1 MASRIKGLTVE
12 IGGDTTG
19 LQKALQGVNGKI
31 KNTQSQ
37 LKDVDRLLKLDPKNT
52 ELLAQKQKLLA
63 GAISDTREK
72 LKTMKLAAQ
81 QAEEELKKGSGK
93 VTQEQYDGLQR
104 EIIATEQDLRKLES
118 SAAKAGDSIEKSGD
132 KAESSSGKFSKLAK
146 AAGSGVAKGVETGV
160 KAFGA
165 YTAAAATAGTAV
177 SKAALSSYSDF
188 ESSMSQVQ
196 ATMGIAK
203 DAMSTVDGQSVNTMD
218 TLNALAK
225 QMGAETSFSATQ
237 CGDALNYL
245 ALAGYDTQQMCDTLP
260 TVLNLAAAG
269 SIDLASASD
278 MVTDA
283 MSALGMGVEES
294 DKMVDQMAKTA
305 STTNTSVAQLGE
317 GILTIGATAK
327 SIKGGTAE
335 LNTALGILAN
345 NGIKGAEGGTHL
357 RNVIL
362 SLQSPTDDAAD
373 CLKNLGVKTY
383 DSEGNMRSL
392 NDILSDLNASM
403 DGMTSAEKDNIIGSV
418 FNKTDLAA
426 VNSLLANTGDT
437 WDGLQKSITDSAGA
451 AQQMADTQLDNLKG
465 KVTLLQSAAEG
476 AAIAIGSDLE
486 PAAKTAV
493 QAATDIVNAF
503 NTGGLSAAL
512 NKVKELVHQ
521 LAVTMTTEL
530 PNILP
535 DLLDGFNSLLMTLV
549 QSVGTLL
556 PPLLTTVLPILVS
569 SFLDLVTQLAQYLAA
584 SAPVL
589 IGSVM
594 TALLQVI
601 AAIEQNAPAILAAV
615 NTLLQS
621 VVTFFSGN
629 ASTLIGM
636 AVTIIT
642 QLANGLISALPTL
655 IAAALQLVDGF
666 VQGLVQNLP
675 ALIDAAVQLVQSL
688 CDGLLQ
694 NLPQLVQTAVQ
705 LVLELVNGL
714 LENLPALLDAA
725 LEMIDSLVQGLLD
738 CLPQLVQA
746 GIDLVMGLVQGLIQ
760 NLPAI
765 LQATFQLLTGMQN
778 TLLNS
783 IPQLIT
789 AAIQLVG
796 GIVTGLVSA
805 IPQLVAAI
813 PQLVSAIVNGVQQTD
828 WLQLGIDILKAI
840 LDGIVSFEA
849 TLLETWGT
857 IFSQMFDS
865 IAQWA
870 SDAWAKTTE
879 AASNIW
885 NAIVEGLKDL
895 PYKVGY
901 FVGEMLRRIVEFAKN
916 APAKAKEAASN
927 IWNNIVTTVQALP
940 GKVGEFFSGAFQK
953 IVEFATSAPSK
964 AKEAATGIFDNIKN
978 TLEELPEKML
988 EIGENIVTGIWNGIT
1003 GATQWLKDKVS
1014 GFVDGIVDGFTGKK
1028 GLDSHSPSRRMSK
1041 DVGRWIPAGIGV
1053 GMLDNTKSALRAV
1066 SKVSDSIVSAA
1077 QQKIPDI
1084 VGSIGSISPAML
1096 NAPTIGGQVNNYY
1109 NNSRTVNQTNN
1120 SPKALSRLEIY
1131 RQTKNANNL

>member
-118 SAAKAGDSIEKSGD
+118 SAAKVGDSIEKSGD

-146 AAGSGVAKGVETGV
+146 AAGSGVAKGVETSV

-165 YTAAAATAGTAV
+165 YTVAAATAGTAV

-196 ATMGIAK
+196 STMGIAK
-203 DAMSTVDGQSVNTMD
+203 DAMSKVDGQSVNTMD

-225 QMGAETSFSATQ
+225 QMGAETSFSATE
-237 CGDALNYL
+237 CADALNYL

-269 SIDLASASD
+269 GIDLASASD

-283 MSALGMGVEES
+283 MSALGMGVDES
-294 DKMVDQMAKTA
+294 EKMVDQMAKTA

-327 SIKGGTAE
+327 SIRGGTEE

-362 SLQSPTDDAAD
+362 SLQSPTDTAAE
-373 CLKNLGVKTY
+373 CLNGLGVATY

-392 NDILSDLNASM
+392 NDILGDLNNSM
-403 DGMTSAEKDNIIGSV
+403 NGMTSAEKDNIIGSI
-418 FNKTDLAA
+418 FNTTDLAA
-426 VNSLLANTGDT
+426 VNALLANTGDT
-437 WDGLQKSITDSAGA
+437 WDNLQQTIANSTGA
-451 AQQMADTQLDNLKG
+451 ASKMADTQLDNLKG

-535 DLLDGFNSLLMTLV
+535 DLLDGFNSLIMTLV

-569 SFLDLVTQLAQYLAA
+569 SFLELVTQLAQYLAA
-584 SAPVL
+584 SAPML

-601 AAIEQNAPAILAAV
+601 AAIEQAAPAILAAV
-615 NTLLQS
+615 NTLLQA

-629 ASTLIGM
+629 AAALIAM
-636 AVTIIT
+636 AVNIVSK
-642 QLANGLISALPTL
+642 LASGLISALPTL
-655 IAAALQLVDGF
+655 IAAALQLVDGL

-688 CDGLLQ
+688 CDGLIKS
-694 NLPQLVQTAVQ
+694 LPELLGAAVKI
-705 LVLELVNGL
+705 VLELVNGL

-765 LQATFQLLTGMQN
+765 LQATLQLLTGMQN

-796 GIVTGLVSA
+796 GIVTGLV
-805 IPQLVAAI
+805 AAI
-813 PQLVSAIVNGVQQTD
+813 PQLVSAIVNGVQQTN

-840 LDGIVSFEA
+840 LDGIVSFET
-849 TLLETWGT
+849 TLFETWGA
-857 IFSQMFDS
+857 IFSGMFDK

-870 SDAWAKTTE
+870 SDVWEKTKE

-885 NAIVEGLKDL
+885 NAIVNGLQDL

-901 FVGEMLRRIVEFAKN
+901 FVGAMFQKIVDFAKN

-927 IWNNIVTTVQALP
+927 IWNNIIATIQALP
-940 GKVGEFFSGAFQK
+940 GKIGEFFSGAFQK
-953 IVEFATSAPSK
+953 IVDFATSAPAK
-964 AKEAATGIFDNIKN
+964 AKEAAEGIFDNIKN
-978 TLEELPEKML
+978 TLEELPDRML
-988 EIGENIVTGIWNGIT
+988 EIGDNIVTGIWNGIT
-1003 GATQWLKDKVS
+1003 GAAGWLQSKVS

-1028 GLDSHSPSRRMSK
+1028 GLDSHSPSKRMSK

-1053 GMLDNTKSALRAV
+1053 GMLNNTKAALQAV
-1066 SKVSDSIVSAA
+1066 SEVSDSIVTAA
-1077 QQKIPDI
+1077 QKKIPGIADS
-1084 VGSIGSISPAML
+1084 VSKISPAMFRS
-1096 NAPTIGGQVNNYY
+1096 PSTGTVNNYY

>member
-81 QAEEELKKGSGK
+81 QAEAELKKGSGK

-218 TLNALAK
+218 TLDALAK

-437 WDGLQKSITDSAGA
+437 WDGLQKSIANSAGA

-556 PPLLTTVLPILVS
+556 PAAAHDSATDPGVVLPGPCHTAGTVS
-569 SFLDLVTQLAQYLAA
+569 CRICSRADRQCYDSTAA
-584 SAPVL
+584 SH
-589 IGSVM
+589 
-594 TALLQVI
+594 
-601 AAIEQNAPAILAAV
+601 
-615 NTLLQS
+615 
-621 VVTFFSGN
+621 
-629 ASTLIGM
+629 
-636 AVTIIT
+636 
-642 QLANGLISALPTL
+642 
-655 IAAALQLVDGF
+655 
-666 VQGLVQNLP
+666 
-675 ALIDAAVQLVQSL
+675 
-688 CDGLLQ
+688 C
-694 NLPQLVQTAVQ
+694 
-705 LVLELVNGL
+705 
-714 LENLPALLDAA
+714 
-725 LEMIDSLVQGLLD
+725 
-738 CLPQLVQA
+738 
-746 GIDLVMGLVQGLIQ
+746 
-760 NLPAI
+760 
-765 LQATFQLLTGMQN
+765 
-778 TLLNS
+778 
-783 IPQLIT
+783 
-789 AAIQLVG
+789 
-796 GIVTGLVSA
+796 
-805 IPQLVAAI
+805 
-813 PQLVSAIVNGVQQTD
+813 
-828 WLQLGIDILKAI
+828 
-840 LDGIVSFEA
+840 
-849 TLLETWGT
+849 
-857 IFSQMFDS
+857 
-865 IAQWA
+865 
-870 SDAWAKTTE
+870 
-879 AASNIW
+879 
-885 NAIVEGLKDL
+885 
-895 PYKVGY
+895 
-901 FVGEMLRRIVEFAKN
+901 
-916 APAKAKEAASN
+916 
-927 IWNNIVTTVQALP
+927 
-940 GKVGEFFSGAFQK
+940 
-953 IVEFATSAPSK
+953 
-964 AKEAATGIFDNIKN
+964 
-978 TLEELPEKML
+978 
-988 EIGENIVTGIWNGIT
+988 
-1003 GATQWLKDKVS
+1003 
-1014 GFVDGIVDGFTGKK
+1014 
-1028 GLDSHSPSRRMSK
+1028 SH
-1041 DVGRWIPAGIGV
+1041 
-1053 GMLDNTKSALRAV
+1053 
-1066 SKVSDSIVSAA
+1066 
-1077 QQKIPDI
+1077 
-1084 VGSIGSISPAML
+1084 
-1096 NAPTIGGQVNNYY
+1096 
-1109 NNSRTVNQTNN
+1109 
-1120 SPKALSRLEIY
+1120 
-1131 RQTKNANNL
+1131 

>member
-118 SAAKAGDSIEKSGD
+118 SAAKAGDASKSPGTRRSP
-132 KAESSSGKFSKLAK
+132 APESSAKLAK
-146 AAGSGVAKGVETGV
+146 GGRQRRCKRRGDRRKGIRGVYQSQQQLLAR
-160 KAFGA
+160 
-165 YTAAAATAGTAV
+165 AV

-196 ATMGIAK
+196 STMGIAK
-203 DAMSTVDGQSVNTMD
+203 DAMSKVDGQSVNTMD

-225 QMGAETSFSATQ
+225 QMGAETSFSATE
-237 CGDALNYL
+237 CADALNYL

-269 SIDLASASD
+269 GIDLASASD

-283 MSALGMGVEES
+283 MSALGMGVDES
-294 DKMVDQMAKTA
+294 EKMVDQMAKTA

-327 SIKGGTAE
+327 SIRGGTEE

-362 SLQSPTDDAAD
+362 SLQSPTDTAAE
-373 CLKNLGVKTY
+373 CLNGLGVATY

-392 NDILSDLNASM
+392 NDILGDLNNSM
-403 DGMTSAEKDNIIGSV
+403 NGMTSAEKDNIIGSI
-418 FNKTDLAA
+418 FNTTDLAA

-437 WDGLQKSITDSAGA
+437 WDNLQQTIANSTGA
-451 AQQMADTQLDNLKG
+451 ASKMADTQLDNLKG

-535 DLLDGFNSLLMTLV
+535 DLLDGFNSLIMTLV

-569 SFLDLVTQLAQYLAA
+569 SFLELVTQLAQYLAA
-584 SAPVL
+584 SAPML

-601 AAIEQNAPAILAAV
+601 VAIEQAAPAILAAV
-615 NTLLQS
+615 NTLLQA
-621 VVTFFSGN
+621 VVTFFAPG
-629 ASTLIGM
+629 
-636 AVTIIT
+636 
-642 QLANGLISALPTL
+642 
-655 IAAALQLVDGF
+655 
-666 VQGLVQNLP
+666 
-675 ALIDAAVQLVQSL
+675 
-688 CDGLLQ
+688 
-694 NLPQLVQTAVQ
+694 
-705 LVLELVNGL
+705 
-714 LENLPALLDAA
+714 
-725 LEMIDSLVQGLLD
+725 
-738 CLPQLVQA
+738 
-746 GIDLVMGLVQGLIQ
+746 
-760 NLPAI
+760 
-765 LQATFQLLTGMQN
+765 
-778 TLLNS
+778 TLL
-783 IPQLIT
+783 
-789 AAIQLVG
+789 
-796 GIVTGLVSA
+796 
-805 IPQLVAAI
+805 
-813 PQLVSAIVNGVQQTD
+813 
-828 WLQLGIDILKAI
+828 
-840 LDGIVSFEA
+840 
-849 TLLETWGT
+849 
-857 IFSQMFDS
+857 
-865 IAQWA
+865 
-870 SDAWAKTTE
+870 
-879 AASNIW
+879 
-885 NAIVEGLKDL
+885 
-895 PYKVGY
+895 
-901 FVGEMLRRIVEFAKN
+901 R
-916 APAKAKEAASN
+916 
-927 IWNNIVTTVQALP
+927 
-940 GKVGEFFSGAFQK
+940 
-953 IVEFATSAPSK
+953 
-964 AKEAATGIFDNIKN
+964 
-978 TLEELPEKML
+978 
-988 EIGENIVTGIWNGIT
+988 
-1003 GATQWLKDKVS
+1003 
-1014 GFVDGIVDGFTGKK
+1014 
-1028 GLDSHSPSRRMSK
+1028 
-1041 DVGRWIPAGIGV
+1041 
-1053 GMLDNTKSALRAV
+1053 
-1066 SKVSDSIVSAA
+1066 
-1077 QQKIPDI
+1077 
-1084 VGSIGSISPAML
+1084 
-1096 NAPTIGGQVNNYY
+1096 
-1109 NNSRTVNQTNN
+1109 
-1120 SPKALSRLEIY
+1120 
-1131 RQTKNANNL
+1131 